1 MSFLSPYI
9 TEGEEGF
16 SFTRRQASLFAKQVA
31 DDYNPI
37 HDVNAKRFCV
47 PGDLLFAYLVV
58 KKGLYGKMHFDFAGM
73 VGDDVMLSLE
83 DTGAGSWRIVGAGG
97 KEYLRAT
104 YQGKA
109 CRDPELVEE
118 VIRSYVR
125 FSGHNFPHILQPL
138 MAENEVMINID
149 RPLVIYESMSID
161 LSREKMHAPTLELA
175 SAKLD
180 VVGKRGNA
188 HLFFHFLEG
197 GEEVGT
203 GEKKM
208 VLSGLRPY
216 EAEMMNRMIELYDER
231 KRSKVV

>member
-1 MSFLSPYI
+1 MNFLSPYV
-9 TEGEEGF
+9 TERDGGF
-16 SFTRRQASLFAKQVA
+16 SFTRRQASLFAKQIA

-37 HDVNAKRFCV
+37 HDVEAKRFCV
-47 PGDLLFAYLVV
+47 PGDLLFAYLLV
-58 KKGLYGKMHFDFAGM
+58 KRGLYGKMHFDFSGM
-73 VGDDVMLSLE
+73 VGDEVPLCMEEVAD
-83 DTGAGSWRIVGAGG
+83 GALRIVDARG
-97 KEYLRAT
+97 KEYMRAT
-104 YQGKA
+104 YEGTP
-109 CRDPELVEE
+109 CRDEELVEE

-161 LSREKMHAPTLELA
+161 LTRGKMHTPVLELA
-175 SAKLD
+175 EAKLD

-188 HLFFHFLEG
+188 YLFFHFLEG

-216 EAEMMNRMIELYDER
+216 EDAMMNRMVSLYDER
-231 KRSKVV
+231 KQNKVV